1 MAGPRYIHAL
11 EGISQGLQTIHEF
24 GVLVKDVDMGLCD
37 FPYVLNG
44 RMVYLCW
51 KSGEETIQ
59 WWHEMN
65 GGYTG
70 RQALPPEAD

>member
-1 MAGPRYIHAL
+1 
-11 EGISQGLQTIHEF
+11 
-24 GVLVKDVDMGLCD
+24 MGLCD